1 MRWIVPDMWKDGEC
15 WIIGGGP
22 SVPRMFGVP
31 ESTIQDVYKK
41 RQTLAAYSP
50 YLSAL
55 HDKHVIGVNTAY
67 QLGDWVDIALF
78 GDIQFYLD
86 HSSRLLKFRNL
97 KVSCHPRVHN
107 GKPGVYHVKYLEQD
121 RTKVKGLSSRVGH
134 VGWNKHSGAVA
145 INLAYHLGV
154 KRVYLLGFDMRLDI
168 NGKSHSHAEYQQEGF
183 PRNKHRVPFSG
194 HLKAYPFIAKDAAKL
209 KLEII
214 NVNDNSAI
222 TQFPIAKLEDV
233 L

>member
-1 MRWIVPDMWKDGEC
+1 MRWNVPDMWKDGEC

-41 RQTLAAYSP
+41 RQAIAAYSP

-55 HDKHVIGVNTAY
+55 HDKHIIGVNTAY
-67 QLGDWVDIALF
+67 QLGNWVDIVLF
-78 GDIQFYLD
+78 GDVAFYLE
-86 HSSRLLKFRNL
+86 HASRLLDFKNL
-97 KVSCHPRVHN
+97 KVCCHPRVQN
-107 GKPGVYHVKYLEQD
+107 GKPGVHHVKYLQQD
-121 RTKVKGLSSRVGH
+121 RTKERGLSSRVGH
-134 VGWNKHSGAVA
+134 IGWNKHSGAVA

-154 KRVYLLGFDMRLDI
+154 KRVYLLGFDMKLNAD
-168 NGKSHSHAEYQQEGF
+168 GKSHSHAEYHQEGL
-183 PRNKHRVPFSG
+183 PKHRQRTPFSA
-194 HLKAYPFIAKDAAKL
+194 HLVMYPHIAKDAQKL

-214 NVNDNSAI
+214 NVNDDSAI
-222 TQFPIAKLEDV
+222 TQFPIVKLEDV